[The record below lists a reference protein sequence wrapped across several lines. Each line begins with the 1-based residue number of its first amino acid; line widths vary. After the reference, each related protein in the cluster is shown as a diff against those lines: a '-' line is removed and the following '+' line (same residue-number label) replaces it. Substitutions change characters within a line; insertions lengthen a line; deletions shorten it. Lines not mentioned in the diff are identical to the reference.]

1 MDHLARLLSLDGH
14 AFFLWAAWLP
24 CLALLATEAL
34 LVRRRLRRARAE
46 AAQRVMEEAA

>member
-1 MDHLARLLSLDGH
+1 MDDLTRLLGLDGH

-24 CLALLATEAL
+24 CLALLVTEAL

-46 AAQRVMEEAA
+46 STQRVLEEAA